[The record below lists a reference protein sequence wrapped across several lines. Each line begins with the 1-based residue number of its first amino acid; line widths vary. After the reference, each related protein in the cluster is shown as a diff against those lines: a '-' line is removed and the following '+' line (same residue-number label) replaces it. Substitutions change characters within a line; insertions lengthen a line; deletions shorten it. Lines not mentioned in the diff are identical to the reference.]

1 MFFYLCYRALKWNG
15 KKNVLLH
22 KISLSYMGRKR
33 KELPVVENVEI
44 TGVAAEGK
52 SIARVDDMVV
62 FIPYGAPGDVVNIK
76 LDKKKR
82 SYAEAHIVDMVK
94 PSPDRVTPVCEHFG
108 VCGGC
113 KWQHIPYESQLRYK
127 RDQVVDALTRI
138 AKVEIPEVNPT
149 LGSKETFCY
158 RNKLEYTFSC
168 KCWITFEDL
177 RSGREIA
184 DRNALGFHIPGAF
197 DKVLDIKKCWL
208 QDDLSNRIRLFVR
221 QYALAKGYEFYDI
234 KAQQGLMRTLMVRI
248 ASTGEVM
255 LIVVFARPEQE
266 KIDDLMDAIAAEFPE
281 ITSLLYVVNQKVN
294 DTIADQEVI
303 TYRGRDYINEE
314 MEGLQFRIGPKSFYQ
329 TNSLQAYELYKVARR
344 MACLKP
350 DDLVYDLYTGT
361 GTIANFVARQVKKV
375 VGIEYVPEAIAD
387 AKLNSEVN
395 GIDNTIF
402 FAGDMKDV
410 LTDGFIAEHG
420 RPDVMIIDPPRAG
433 MHEDVVNVILNARP
447 ERIVYVSCNP
457 ATQAR
462 DLALMDEFYRV
473 EEVQPVDMFPHTHHV
488 ENVVRMVRR

>member
-1 MFFYLCYRALKWNG
+1 MERQ
-15 KKNVLLH
+15 KKRTFAQNF
-22 KISLSYMGRKR
+22 IINMGRKR

-94 PSPDRVTPVCEHFG
+94 PSPDRVTPACEHFG

-266 KIDDLMDAIAAEFPE
+266 KIDDLMGAIAAEFPE

-410 LTDGFIAEHG
+410 LTDGFIEEHG

-488 ENVVRMVRR
+488 ENVVRMTRR

>member
-94 PSPDRVTPVCEHFG
+94 PSPDRVTPACEHFG

-177 RSGREIA
+177 RSGREIT

-266 KIDDLMDAIAAEFPE
+266 KIDDMMGAIAAEFPE

-462 DLALMDEFYRV
+462 DLALMDSLYRV